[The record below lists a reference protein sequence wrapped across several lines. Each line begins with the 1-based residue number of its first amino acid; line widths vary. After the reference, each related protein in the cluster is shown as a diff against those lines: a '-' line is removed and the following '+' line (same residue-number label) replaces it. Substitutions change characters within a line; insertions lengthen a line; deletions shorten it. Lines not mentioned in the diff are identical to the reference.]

1 MTDLTQSSVGV
12 AVGTKRSVAGMTREQ
27 RAAHERLSALPRR
40 VVLIKQLEI
49 EQQRAALLQARGQG
63 VSTRMVRG
71 EAFRNNEMPALLSGS
86 RPRRVR

>member
-1 MTDLTQSSVGV
+1 MS
-12 AVGTKRSVAGMTREQ
+12 AEQ
-27 RAAHERLSALPRR
+27 RAAHERLASLPRQVHALR
-40 VVLIKQLEI
+40 QVEL

-71 EAFRNNEMPALLSGS
+71 EEFRNNEMPALLSGS